1 MAENT
6 LSIREKIGYGMGDA
20 GCNIIFGAIM
30 LFVNYFYTDI
40 FGLAP
45 ALVGVLLLSVRV
57 IDAVTD
63 PIMGALADR
72 TRSKYGR
79 FRPWLL
85 WIAFPYALFSVLMF
99 TTPEWTYNSKVIYAF
114 VTYFLLSITYTAINI
129 PYCSL
134 GTVMTADPKERV
146 ACQSYRFVMVGIATL
161 LLSLTLLPMADW
173 FGGADKAKGYQMAMT
188 VLAFIGMCM
197 FLFCFATVR
206 ERIRP
211 AVQTNDELKKDLKT
225 SGKMTSGCASCCSRC
240 ATSVRALSAWPPPC
254 TTSPG

>member
-1 MAENT
+1 MADNR
-6 LSIREKIGYGMGDA
+6 LSIKEKIGYGMGDA

-85 WIAFPYALFSVLMF
+85 WIAFPLRPVQRADVHYS
-99 TTPEWTYNSKVIYAF
+99 
-114 VTYFLLSITYTAINI
+114 LSGPITA
-129 PYCSL
+129 
-134 GTVMTADPKERV
+134 K
-146 ACQSYRFVMVGIATL
+146 
-161 LLSLTLLPMADW
+161 LSM
-173 FGGADKAKGYQMAMT
+173 
-188 VLAFIGMCM
+188 
-197 FLFCFATVR
+197 R
-206 ERIRP
+206 
-211 AVQTNDELKKDLKT
+211 
-225 SGKMTSGCASCCSRC
+225 S
-240 ATSVRALSAWPPPC
+240 
-254 TTSPG
+254 